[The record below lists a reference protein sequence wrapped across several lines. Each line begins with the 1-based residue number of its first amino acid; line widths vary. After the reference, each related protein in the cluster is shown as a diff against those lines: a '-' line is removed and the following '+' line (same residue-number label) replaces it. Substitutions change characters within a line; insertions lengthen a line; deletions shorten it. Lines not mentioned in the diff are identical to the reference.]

1 MVIPTRV
8 QIQTLTGCNG
18 RCIFCPNEAFIKSHL
33 PTGRMSWD
41 LFKSI
46 VDQLVEIKPHR
57 IMPYLQNE
65 PLLDDRLPELISYIH
80 SKMPEV
86 TTLVVTNGTRLT
98 SDMGERLIKSGLKR
112 LKVSLQS
119 LDDEVNKELM
129 GYPATPVVEN
139 ILNFAKL
146 LKKHRSSMDL
156 RVSAIV
162 NAKNEKEISAMQKF
176 WKKQGIRLVLS
187 ALENRG
193 GNISDA
199 INLAHKKEMRLRRG
213 CIRPTR
219 DICILFN
226 GEVVLCCVDWLRT
239 VILGDLKRQS
249 IVEIWNS
256 PRLNLIREGLKMEDC
271 CHLPEI
277 CRDCA
282 EAVEDFRKT
291 PSWWKQLKNSFKN
304 VFKSLRE

>member
-1 MVIPTRV
+1 M

-18 RCIFCPNEAFIKSHL
+18 RCIFCPNEDFIKSHL

-41 LFKSI
+41 LFKFI
-46 VDQLVEIKPHR
+46 IDKLAEINPHR

-65 PLLDDRLPELISYIH
+65 PLLDDRLPDFISYIH
-80 SKMPEV
+80 SKMPNV

-98 SDMGERLIKSGLKR
+98 LEMGERLIKSGLKR

-119 LDDEVNKELM
+119 LNDEVNRELM
-129 GYPATPVVEN
+129 GYPATPVVEKV
-139 ILNFAKL
+139 LKFAEL
-146 LKKHRSSMDL
+146 LKNHRSPMDL

-162 NAKNEKEISAMQKF
+162 NAKNEKEINDMQKF
-176 WKKQGIRLVLS
+176 WKKRGIRLVLS

-193 GNISDA
+193 GNISNAVD
-199 INLAHKKEMRLRRG
+199 LAHNRNMRLRRG

-219 DICILFN
+219 DMCILFN

-239 VILGDLKRQS
+239 VILGDLKTQS
-249 IVEIWNS
+249 VSEIWNS
-256 PRLNLIREGLKMEDC
+256 PKINLIREGLKKDDC

-277 CRDCA
+277 CRNCA

-291 PSWWKQLKNSFKN
+291 PSWWKQFSTSFKN
-304 VFKSLRE
+304 VLSSLRD